1 VKDKA
6 AALRAFYRVL
16 RPGGRISVF
25 EPVNVLM
32 RDPDRLM
39 GYDMTPVKPLAARLE
54 AFYQSI
60 QPPGA
65 DPMVDFDER
74 DLVQH
79 AERAGVRR
87 HRPRTAR
94 HGEERQAAGPLGP
107 SPAHVGKPARA
118 VAGRGP

>member
-1 VKDKA
+1 
-6 AALRAFYRVL
+6 
-16 RPGGRISVF
+16 VF

-65 DPMVDFDER
+65 DPGR
-74 DLVQH
+74 
-79 AERAGVRR
+79 
-87 HRPRTAR
+87 
-94 HGEERQAAGPLGP
+94 ERQAMAYL
-107 SPAHVGKPARA
+107 AATRD
-118 VAGRGP
+118 